1 MRNFISV
8 ILILLLGSACS
19 GPPAVE
25 DVSTTYDPSRDIDRY
40 LATEDPAEESEI
52 LKKLEESRVSHDTI
66 KTHLRAQAIGQGG
79 PTGQFLG
86 VPVKHMGKELTYSL
100 YVPESARKG
109 QLLPMIVILHGM
121 GGRGDSTLQRWR
133 KRLNDEFIILCPS
146 YPIGAWWTLSAEE
159 LVLQLIRETKMRV
172 PVDPNRIFLTGLSN
186 GALGTYMIGG
196 FYPDYFAGIV
206 PIAGAIS
213 EPHYLHFLINLN
225 HTPVYSIQGQYD
237 PIFPI
242 QHSLRI
248 NKILNDMKYSLTYRE
263 HTEKGSAHGG
273 HFLPETEIPPLL
285 EWLKQ
290 QKREPYSTVIRMVR
304 EGNHLDRIQWARV
317 TRGLNMA
324 ALQIPGP
331 FPESMNVKDGKA
343 TTLIA
348 VHKEP
353 NLFEVMGKNLVEMEL
368 YLDADRVN
376 FDQPV
381 MVTFQEMKELRGKV
395 ITGQKLVK
403 FHGKVIRDTAL
414 LLREFKLR
422 RDPEQL
428 YDAKITVVLEE
439 GSQFAMKP

>member
-1 MRNFISV
+1 M
-8 ILILLLGSACS
+8 
-19 GPPAVE
+19 
-25 DVSTTYDPSRDIDRY
+25 
-40 LATEDPAEESEI
+40 
-52 LKKLEESRVSHDTI
+52 
-66 KTHLRAQAIGQGG
+66 
-79 PTGQFLG
+79 
-86 VPVKHMGKELTYSL
+86 
-100 YVPESARKG
+100 
-109 QLLPMIVILHGM
+109 
-121 GGRGDSTLQRWR
+121 
-133 KRLNDEFIILCPS
+133 NDEFIILCPS
-146 YPIGAWWTLSAEE
+146 YPIGAWWTQSAEE

-172 PVDPNRIFLTGLSN
+172 PVDPNRIFLAGLSN
-186 GALGTYMIGG
+186 GAVGTYMIGA

-213 EPHYLHFLINLN
+213 EPHYLHFLINLT

-242 QHSLRI
+242 QFSHRI
-248 NKILNDMKYSLTYRE
+248 NKILNDMKYPLTYRE
-263 HTEKGSAHGG
+263 HTGKGTAHGG
-273 HFLPETEIPPLL
+273 HFLPESEVPALL
-285 EWLKQ
+285 EWLKEQ
-290 QKREPYSTVIRMVR
+290 QREPYSTIIRMVR

-331 FPESMNVKDGKA
+331 LPESMNIKDGKA
-343 TTLIA
+343 ATLIA
-348 VHKEP
+348 VHKES
-353 NLFEVMGKNLVEMEL
+353 NLFEVMGKNLLEMEL

-376 FDQPV
+376 FEQPV
-381 MVTFQEMKELRGKV
+381 MVTFQEMKELEGKV

-403 FHGKVIRDTAL
+403 YHGKVSKDTAL

>member
-1 MRNFISV
+1 MRNHLALLF
-8 ILILLLGSACS
+8 ILLLGGACS
-19 GPPAVE
+19 VTPPAGQVLE
-25 DVSTTYDPSRDIDRY
+25 TYDPGPDIDRF
-40 LATEDPAEESEI
+40 LATEDPAEESKI
-52 LKKLEESRVSHDTI
+52 LKRLKESGISHDTI
-66 KTHLRAQAIGQGG
+66 KTHLRASAIVRGG
-79 PTGQFLG
+79 PTGLFLG

-100 YVPESARKG
+100 YVPGSAQG
-109 QLLPMIVILHGM
+109 EQPLPMIVILHGM
-121 GGRGDSTLQRWR
+121 GGRGDLTLQSWR

-172 PVDPNRIFLTGLSN
+172 PVDPNRIFLAGLSN
-186 GALGTYMIGG
+186 GALGTYMIGA
-196 FYPDYFAGIV
+196 FYPDYFAGVI

-213 EPHYLHFLINLN
+213 EPHYLHFLINLT

-242 QHSLRI
+242 QFSHRI
-248 NKILNDMKYSLTYRE
+248 NKILTDMKYPVTYRE
-263 HTEKGSAHGG
+263 HTEKGTAHGG
-273 HFLPETEIPPLL
+273 HFLPESEVPALL
-285 EWLKQ
+285 EWLREQ
-290 QKREPYSTVIRMVR
+290 QREPYSTVIRMVR
-304 EGNHLDRIQWARV
+304 ESNHLDRIQWART

-331 FPESMNVKDGKA
+331 LPESMNIKDGKA

-353 NLFEVMGKNLVEMEL
+353 NLFEIMGKNLLEMDL
-368 YLDADRVN
+368 YLDADRVD
-376 FDQPV
+376 FEQPV
-381 MVTFQEMKELRGKV
+381 MVTFQEMKELEGKFT
-395 ITGQKLVK
+395 TGQKLVK
-403 FHGKVIRDTAL
+403 YHGKVIKDTAL

-428 YDAKITVVLEE
+428 YDAKITVVLEK

>member
-1 MRNFISV
+1 
-8 ILILLLGSACS
+8 
-19 GPPAVE
+19 VE
-25 DVSTTYDPSRDIDRY
+25 KAPTAYDPAPDIDRY

-52 LKKLEESRVSHDTI
+52 LRKLKESKVSHDTI
-66 KTHLRAQAIGQGG
+66 KAHLRASAIGKGG
-79 PTGQFLG
+79 SSGQFLG

-100 YVPESARKG
+100 YVPDSAREG
-109 QLLPMIVILHGM
+109 QPLPMIVILHGM

-146 YPIGAWWTLSAEE
+146 YPMGAWWTLSAEE

-172 PVDPNRIFLTGLSN
+172 SVDPNRVFLAGLSN
-186 GALGTYMIGG
+186 GALGTYMIGA
-196 FYPDYFAGIV
+196 FYPDYFAGII

-213 EPHYLHFLINLN
+213 EPHYLHFLINLT

-242 QHSLRI
+242 HHSLRI
-248 NKILNDMKYSLTYRE
+248 NQILNDMKYPLTYRE
-263 HTEKGSAHGG
+263 HTEKGTAHGG
-273 HFLPETEIPPLL
+273 HFLPESEVPPLV
-285 EWLKQ
+285 EWLKKQ
-290 QKREPYSTVIRMVR
+290 QREPYSTVVRMVR

-331 FPESMNVKDGKA
+331 LPESMNVKDGKA

-348 VHKEP
+348 VHKES
-353 NLFEVMGKNLVEMEL
+353 NLFEVMGKNLLEMEL

-376 FDQPV
+376 FEQPV
-381 MVTFQEMKELRGKV
+381 MVTFQEMKELRGKF
-395 ITGQKLVK
+395 ITGQQLVK
-403 FHGKVIRDTAL
+403 YHGKVTRDTAL

-428 YDAKITVVLEE
+428 YDAKIKVVLEE

>member
-1 MRNFISV
+1 MRNHLALLF
-8 ILILLLGSACS
+8 ILLLGGACS
-19 GPPAVE
+19 VTPPAGQVLE
-25 DVSTTYDPSRDIDRY
+25 AYDPGPDIDRF
-40 LATEDPAEESEI
+40 LATEDPAEENKI
-52 LKKLEESRVSHDTI
+52 LKRLKESGIPHDTI
-66 KTHLRAQAIGQGG
+66 KTHLRASAIVRGG
-79 PTGQFLG
+79 PTGLFLG

-100 YVPESARKG
+100 YVPDSAQG
-109 QLLPMIVILHGM
+109 EQPLPMIVILHGM
-121 GGRGDSTLQRWR
+121 GGRGDLTLQSWR

-172 PVDPNRIFLTGLSN
+172 PVDPNRIFLAGLSN
-186 GALGTYMIGG
+186 GALGTYMIGA
-196 FYPDYFAGIV
+196 FYPDYFAGVI

-213 EPHYLHFLINLN
+213 EPHYLHFLINLT

-242 QHSLRI
+242 QFSHRI
-248 NKILNDMKYSLTYRE
+248 NKILTDMKYPVTYRE
-263 HTEKGSAHGG
+263 HTEKGTAHGG
-273 HFLPETEIPPLL
+273 HFLPESEVPALL
-285 EWLKQ
+285 EWLREQ
-290 QKREPYSTVIRMVR
+290 QREPYSTVIRMVR
-304 EGNHLDRIQWARV
+304 EGNHLDRIQWART

-331 FPESMNVKDGKA
+331 LPESMNIKDGKA

-353 NLFEVMGKNLVEMEL
+353 NLFEIMGKNLLEMDL
-368 YLDADRVN
+368 YLDADRVD
-376 FDQPV
+376 FEQPV
-381 MVTFQEMKELRGKV
+381 MVTFQEMKELEGKFT
-395 ITGQKLVK
+395 TGQKLVK
-403 FHGKVIRDTAL
+403 YHGKVIKDTAL

-428 YDAKITVVLEE
+428 YDAKITVVLVM